1 MAKTLTVY
9 LAADVSKLTRGL
21 NTANGALG
29 GFGNTLNNMLGP
41 ALIGAGVAAGAFAA
55 KLAIDGVQAAIED
68 EAALTKLAKT
78 LSNVGLAHDTEKVE
92 EYIGALEKSLG
103 IADDELRPAYDR
115 LVRSIKDT
123 EGANKALALALDISS
138 GSGKSLDAVVQALGR
153 AYDGNVSGL
162 SRLGA
167 GIDTAI
173 LKTGDMNQIT
183 ASLSKTFSGQ
193 AQTAAQT
200 YEGQTRRLA
209 TAFDVLKESFGTG
222 LLTAL
227 GNTNDTTQNLIDTME
242 DLEPLVEGVG
252 SAFGTFATTAL
263 NTYTTNLKQTTLQ
276 TDNAKTS
283 TEGFSRVAKILGG
296 FVADLGGSFTDV
308 NSPLGSFIY
317 LLGLAPEQTNKA
329 SLATEG
335 WTHRLKGLG
344 DAADYA
350 TGQVDDLGD
359 AVESTYRD
367 FIKFAQITA
376 QSTKTTADQAERA
389 QGAAERMADLS
400 GAVDDYSRSS
410 GSANSAADTT
420 NKLLEGQQT
429 LVGGLTTK
437 LKAQTAELD
446 NATAAVTSYV
456 DSLAKQITQGFDLG
470 TGFEMKDGAVDAAQW
485 IAGVNSEVDKLT
497 WYGNVLKRIKEEGGQ
512 GLADYLA
519 AQGVEQGALY
529 GQALIDTGLITT
541 MADKLSSVQ
550 TQANLVAQA
559 MVPEFLLAGQDSAEE
574 FVNGTITQIALE
586 EKRLRKIGQAIGQPI
601 GANIKAE
608 IAQAVAEAIRAAEA
622 AGTAARAE
630 VSARETARQV
640 QLTEQ
645 ATAQS
650 LARLIRQSDQRAGV
664 GVRPV
669 LT

>member
-9 LAADVSKLTRGL
+9 LAADVGKLTRGL
-21 NTANGALG
+21 NDASHGVDS
-29 GFGNTLNNMLGP
+29 FGNRLGNMLGP
-41 ALIGAGVAAGAFAA
+41 ALIGAGIAAGAFAA
-55 KLAIDGVQAAIED
+55 KLAGDSV
-68 EAALTKLAKT
+68 EAALADEKAMKSLEIA
-78 LSNVGLAHDTEKVE
+78 LNNVGAAHKVDSVEKFIDALARESGVADEK
-92 EYIGALEKSLG
+92 
-103 IADDELRPAYDR
+103 LRPAFQK
-115 LVRSIKDT
+115 LVVAIGDVALSQKNLQLAMDISAGTGKDLEAVT
-123 EGANKALALALDISS
+123 MALAKGFS
-138 GSGKSLDAVVQALGR
+138 GTTTALGK
-153 AYDGNVSGL
+153 
-162 SRLGA
+162 LGA
-167 GIDTAI
+167 GIDANIIASKDMGAI
-173 LKTGDMNQIT
+173 TDALSQKFKGQAAAAAETYQGRIDRVTVAADEAKEVIGRALLDAVDNVSDAFGGVGGMQEQITKTGDKIANIISGLGVLVSKLDNLQQATEPDAEPTFFDIFIREMQNLSRVMPASTGQIMAVGDQLEIMALAADQAAYE
-183 ASLSKTFSGQ
+183 ASGFNDVMTKG
-193 AQTAAQT
+193 
-200 YEGQTRRLA
+200 RLQ
-209 TAFDVLKESFGTG
+209 
-222 LLTAL
+222 AL
-227 GNTNDTTQNLIDTME
+227 GYGG
-242 DLEPLVEGVG
+242 GVR
-252 SAFGTFATTAL
+252 
-263 NTYTTNLKQTTLQ
+263 Y
-276 TDNAKTS
+276 
-283 TEGFSRVAKILGG
+283 
-296 FVADLGGSFTDV
+296 
-308 NSPLGSFIY
+308 
-317 LLGLAPEQTNKA
+317 
-329 SLATEG
+329 
-335 WTHRLKGLG
+335 
-344 DAADYA
+344 AAD
-350 TGQVDDLGD
+350 GVDELGD

-367 FIKFAQITA
+367 FIKFAQISA

-400 GAVDDYSRSS
+400 DSVDDYSRAS
-410 GSANSAADTT
+410 GSANTAADTT

-446 NATAAVTSYV
+446 NATAAVTTYV

-541 MADKLSSVQ
+541 MAEKLAGVQ
-550 TQANLVAQA
+550 TQANLVAQS
-559 MVPEFLLAGQDSAEE
+559 MVPEFLLAGQDSAEQ
-574 FVNGTITQIALE
+574 FVNGTIGQIALE

-601 GANIKAE
+601 GANIKKE
-608 IAQAVAEAIRAAEA
+608 IAEAVAEAIRAAEA

-650 LARLIRQSDQRAGV
+650 LARLIRTSDQRAGV

>member
-9 LAADVSKLTRGL
+9 LAADVGKLTRGL
-21 NTANGALG
+21 NDASRGVDSFGDRLG
-29 GFGNTLNNMLGP
+29 NMLGP
-41 ALIGAGVAAGAFAA
+41 ALIGAGIAAGAFAA
-55 KLAIDGVQAAIED
+55 KLAGDSV
-68 EAALTKLAKT
+68 EAALADEKAMKSLEIA
-78 LSNVGLAHDTEKVE
+78 LQNVGAAHNVDSVEKFIDALARESGV
-92 EYIGALEKSLG
+92 
-103 IADDELRPAYDR
+103 ADDKLRPAFQK
-115 LVRSIKDT
+115 LVTATGDVARSQNALQLAMDISAGTGRDL
-123 EGANKALALALDISS
+123 ESVSLALAK
-138 GSGKSLDAVVQALGR
+138 GFGGTTTALGK
-153 AYDGNVSGL
+153 
-162 SRLGA
+162 LGA
-167 GIDTAI
+167 GIDANIIASKDMGAI
-173 LKTGDMNQIT
+173 TDALSQKFKGQAAAAAETYQGRIDRVTVAADEAKEVIGRALLDAVDNVSDAFGGVGGMQEQITKTGDKIANIISGLGVLVSKLDNLQQATEPDT
-183 ASLSKTFSGQ
+183 APTF
-193 AQTAAQT
+193 
-200 YEGQTRRLA
+200 
-209 TAFDVLKESFGTG
+209 FDIFIREM
-222 LLTAL
+222 
-227 GNTNDTTQNLIDTME
+227 QNL
-242 DLEPLVEGVG
+242 
-252 SAFGTFATTAL
+252 
-263 NTYTTNLKQTTLQ
+263 
-276 TDNAKTS
+276 
-283 TEGFSRVAKILGG
+283 SRVM
-296 FVADLGGSFTDV
+296 
-308 NSPLGSFIY
+308 P
-317 LLGLAPEQTNKA
+317 A
-329 SLATEG
+329 S
-335 WTHRLKGLG
+335 
-344 DAADYA
+344 
-350 TGQVDDLGD
+350 TGQIMAVGDELEIMALQADQAAYEASGFNDVMTKGRLQAMGYGDGVRYAAGQIDDLGD

-367 FIKFAQITA
+367 FIKFAQISA

-400 GAVDDYSRSS
+400 GAVDDYTRAS

-437 LKAQTAELD
+437 LKAQTDELKT
-446 NATAAVTSYV
+446 ATTAVTTYV

-512 GLADYLA
+512 GLAEYLA

-541 MADKLSSVQ
+541 MAQKLNSVQ
-550 TQANLVAQA
+550 SEAKLVAQA
-559 MVPEFLLAGQDSAEE
+559 MIPEFLLAGINSGEE
-574 FVNGTITQIALE
+574 FINGTITQIALE

>member
-9 LAADVSKLTRGL
+9 LAADVGKLTRGL
-21 NTANGALG
+21 NDASRGVDSFGDRLG
-29 GFGNTLNNMLGP
+29 NMLGP
-41 ALIGAGVAAGAFAA
+41 ALIGAGIAAGAFAA
-55 KLAIDGVQAAIED
+55 KLAGDSV
-68 EAALTKLAKT
+68 EAALADEKAMKSLDIA
-78 LSNVGLAHDTEKVE
+78 LQNVGAAHNVDSVEKFIDALARESGV
-92 EYIGALEKSLG
+92 
-103 IADDELRPAYDR
+103 ADDKLRPAFQK
-115 LVRSIKDT
+115 LVTATGDVARSQNALQLAMDISAGTGRDL
-123 EGANKALALALDISS
+123 ESVSVALAK
-138 GSGKSLDAVVQALGR
+138 GFGGTTTALGK
-153 AYDGNVSGL
+153 
-162 SRLGA
+162 LGA
-167 GIDTAI
+167 GIDANIIASKDMGAI
-173 LKTGDMNQIT
+173 TDALSQKFKGQAAAAAETYQGRIDRVTVAADEAKEVIGRALLDAVDNVSDAFGGVGGMQEQITKTGDKIANIISGLGVLVSKLDNLQQATEPDT
-183 ASLSKTFSGQ
+183 APTF
-193 AQTAAQT
+193 
-200 YEGQTRRLA
+200 
-209 TAFDVLKESFGTG
+209 FDIFIREM
-222 LLTAL
+222 
-227 GNTNDTTQNLIDTME
+227 QNL
-242 DLEPLVEGVG
+242 
-252 SAFGTFATTAL
+252 
-263 NTYTTNLKQTTLQ
+263 
-276 TDNAKTS
+276 
-283 TEGFSRVAKILGG
+283 SRVMPASTGQIMAVGDELEIMALQADQAAYEASG
-296 FVADLGGSFTDV
+296 FNDV
-308 NSPLGSFIY
+308 MTKG
-317 LLGLAPEQTNKA
+317 
-329 SLATEG
+329 
-335 WTHRLKGLG
+335 RLQAMGYG
-344 DAADYA
+344 DGVRYAA
-350 TGQVDDLGD
+350 GQVDDLGD

-367 FIKFAQITA
+367 FIKFAQISA

-446 NATAAVTSYV
+446 NATAAVTTYV

-541 MADKLSSVQ
+541 MADKLSTVQ

>member
-9 LAADVSKLTRGL
+9 LAADVGKLTRGL
-21 NTANGALG
+21 NDASRGVDSFGDRLG
-29 GFGNTLNNMLGP
+29 NMLGP
-41 ALIGAGVAAGAFAA
+41 ALIGAGIAAGAFAA
-55 KLAIDGVQAAIED
+55 KLAGDSV
-68 EAALTKLAKT
+68 EAALADEKAMKSLEIA
-78 LSNVGLAHDTEKVE
+78 LQNVGAAHNVDSVEKFIDALARESGV
-92 EYIGALEKSLG
+92 
-103 IADDELRPAYDR
+103 ADDKLRPAFQK
-115 LVRSIKDT
+115 LVTATGDVARSQNALQLAMDISAGTGRDL
-123 EGANKALALALDISS
+123 ESVSLALAK
-138 GSGKSLDAVVQALGR
+138 GFGGTTTALGK
-153 AYDGNVSGL
+153 
-162 SRLGA
+162 LGA
-167 GIDTAI
+167 GIDANIIASKDMGAI
-173 LKTGDMNQIT
+173 TDALSQKFKGQAAAAAETYQGRIDRVTVAADEAKEVIGRALLDAVDNVSDAFGGVGGMQEQITKTGDKIANIISGLGVLVSKLDNLQQATEPDT
-183 ASLSKTFSGQ
+183 APTF
-193 AQTAAQT
+193 
-200 YEGQTRRLA
+200 
-209 TAFDVLKESFGTG
+209 FDIFIREM
-222 LLTAL
+222 
-227 GNTNDTTQNLIDTME
+227 QNL
-242 DLEPLVEGVG
+242 
-252 SAFGTFATTAL
+252 
-263 NTYTTNLKQTTLQ
+263 
-276 TDNAKTS
+276 
-283 TEGFSRVAKILGG
+283 SRVMPASTGQIMAVGDQLEIMALQADQAAYEASG
-296 FVADLGGSFTDV
+296 FNDV
-308 NSPLGSFIY
+308 MTKG
-317 LLGLAPEQTNKA
+317 
-329 SLATEG
+329 
-335 WTHRLKGLG
+335 RLQAMGYG
-344 DAADYA
+344 DGVRYAA
-350 TGQVDDLGD
+350 GQVDDLGD

-389 QGAAERMADLS
+389 QGAAERMTDLS

-446 NATAAVTSYV
+446 NATAAVTTYV

-541 MADKLSSVQ
+541 MADKLSTVQ

>member
-9 LAADVSKLTRGL
+9 LAADVGKLTRGL
-21 NTANGALG
+21 NDASRGVDSFGDRLG
-29 GFGNTLNNMLGP
+29 NMLGP
-41 ALIGAGVAAGAFAA
+41 ALIGAGIAAGAFAA
-55 KLAIDGVQAAIED
+55 KLAGDSV
-68 EAALTKLAKT
+68 EAALADEKAMKSLEIA
-78 LSNVGLAHDTEKVE
+78 LQNVGAAHNVDSVEKFIDALARESGV
-92 EYIGALEKSLG
+92 
-103 IADDELRPAYDR
+103 ADDKLRPAFQK
-115 LVRSIKDT
+115 LVTATGDVARSQNALQLAMDISAGTGRDL
-123 EGANKALALALDISS
+123 ESVSLALAK
-138 GSGKSLDAVVQALGR
+138 GFGGTTTALGK
-153 AYDGNVSGL
+153 
-162 SRLGA
+162 LGA
-167 GIDTAI
+167 GIDANIIASKDMGAI
-173 LKTGDMNQIT
+173 TDALSQKFKGQAAAAAETYQGRIDRVTVAADEAKEVIGRALLDAVDNVSDAFGGVGGMQEQITKTGDKIANIISGLGVLVSKLDNLQQATEPDT
-183 ASLSKTFSGQ
+183 APTF
-193 AQTAAQT
+193 
-200 YEGQTRRLA
+200 
-209 TAFDVLKESFGTG
+209 FDIFIREM
-222 LLTAL
+222 
-227 GNTNDTTQNLIDTME
+227 QNL
-242 DLEPLVEGVG
+242 
-252 SAFGTFATTAL
+252 
-263 NTYTTNLKQTTLQ
+263 
-276 TDNAKTS
+276 
-283 TEGFSRVAKILGG
+283 SRVLPASTGQIMAVGDELEIMALQADQAAYEASG
-296 FVADLGGSFTDV
+296 FNDV
-308 NSPLGSFIY
+308 MTKG
-317 LLGLAPEQTNKA
+317 
-329 SLATEG
+329 
-335 WTHRLKGLG
+335 RLQAMGYG
-344 DAADYA
+344 DGVRYAA
-350 TGQVDDLGD
+350 GQVDDLGD

-367 FIKFAQITA
+367 FIKFAQISA

-410 GSANSAADTT
+410 SSANSAADTT

-437 LKAQTAELD
+437 LKAQTDELET
-446 NATAAVTSYV
+446 ATTAVTTYV

-541 MADKLSSVQ
+541 MADKLSTVQ

-559 MVPEFLLAGQDSAEE
+559 MVPEFLLAGQDSAEQ

>member
-9 LAADVSKLTRGL
+9 LAADVGKLTRGL
-21 NTANGALG
+21 NDASRGVDSFGDRLG
-29 GFGNTLNNMLGP
+29 NMLGP
-41 ALIGAGVAAGAFAA
+41 ALIGAGIAAGAFAA
-55 KLAIDGVQAAIED
+55 KLAGDSV
-68 EAALTKLAKT
+68 EAALADEKAMKSLEIA
-78 LSNVGLAHDTEKVE
+78 LQNVGAAHNVDSVEKFIDALARESGV
-92 EYIGALEKSLG
+92 
-103 IADDELRPAYDR
+103 ADDKLRPAFQK
-115 LVRSIKDT
+115 LVTATGDVARSQNALQLAMDISAGTGRDL
-123 EGANKALALALDISS
+123 ESVSLALAK
-138 GSGKSLDAVVQALGR
+138 GFGGTTTALGK
-153 AYDGNVSGL
+153 
-162 SRLGA
+162 LGA
-167 GIDTAI
+167 GIDANIIASKDMGAI
-173 LKTGDMNQIT
+173 TDALSQKFKGQAAAAAETYQGRIDRVTVAADEAKEVIGRALLDAVDNVSDAFGGVGGMQEQITKTGDKIANIISGLGVLVSKLDNLQQATEPDT
-183 ASLSKTFSGQ
+183 APTF
-193 AQTAAQT
+193 
-200 YEGQTRRLA
+200 
-209 TAFDVLKESFGTG
+209 FDIFIREM
-222 LLTAL
+222 
-227 GNTNDTTQNLIDTME
+227 QNL
-242 DLEPLVEGVG
+242 
-252 SAFGTFATTAL
+252 
-263 NTYTTNLKQTTLQ
+263 
-276 TDNAKTS
+276 
-283 TEGFSRVAKILGG
+283 SRVMPASTGQIMAVGDQLEIMALQADQAAYEASG
-296 FVADLGGSFTDV
+296 FNDV
-308 NSPLGSFIY
+308 MTKG
-317 LLGLAPEQTNKA
+317 
-329 SLATEG
+329 
-335 WTHRLKGLG
+335 RLQAMGYG
-344 DAADYA
+344 DGVRYAA
-350 TGQVDDLGD
+350 GQVDDLGD

-367 FIKFAQITA
+367 FIKFAQISA

-389 QGAAERMADLS
+389 QGAAERMTDLS

-446 NATAAVTSYV
+446 NATAAVTTYV

-541 MADKLSSVQ
+541 MADKLSTVQ

>member
-9 LAADVSKLTRGL
+9 LAADVGKLTRGL
-21 NTANGALG
+21 NDASRGVDSFGDRLG
-29 GFGNTLNNMLGP
+29 NMLGP
-41 ALIGAGVAAGAFAA
+41 ALIGAGIAAGAFAA
-55 KLAIDGVQAAIED
+55 KLAGDSV
-68 EAALTKLAKT
+68 EAALADEKAMKSLEIA
-78 LSNVGLAHDTEKVE
+78 LQNVGAAHNVDSVEKFIDALARESGV
-92 EYIGALEKSLG
+92 
-103 IADDELRPAYDR
+103 ADDKLRPAFQK
-115 LVRSIKDT
+115 LVTATGDVARSQNALQLAMDISAGTGRDL
-123 EGANKALALALDISS
+123 ESVSLALAK
-138 GSGKSLDAVVQALGR
+138 GFGGTTTALGK
-153 AYDGNVSGL
+153 
-162 SRLGA
+162 LGA
-167 GIDTAI
+167 GIDANIIASKDMGAI
-173 LKTGDMNQIT
+173 TDALSQKFKGQAAAAAETYQGRIDRVTVAADEAKEVIGRALLDAVDNVSDAFGGVGGMQEQITKTGDKIANIISGLGVLVSKLDNLQQATEPDT
-183 ASLSKTFSGQ
+183 APTF
-193 AQTAAQT
+193 
-200 YEGQTRRLA
+200 
-209 TAFDVLKESFGTG
+209 FDIFIREM
-222 LLTAL
+222 
-227 GNTNDTTQNLIDTME
+227 QNL
-242 DLEPLVEGVG
+242 
-252 SAFGTFATTAL
+252 
-263 NTYTTNLKQTTLQ
+263 
-276 TDNAKTS
+276 
-283 TEGFSRVAKILGG
+283 SRVMPASTGQIMAVGDQLEIMALQADQAAYEASG
-296 FVADLGGSFTDV
+296 FNDV
-308 NSPLGSFIY
+308 MTKG
-317 LLGLAPEQTNKA
+317 
-329 SLATEG
+329 
-335 WTHRLKGLG
+335 RLQAMGYG
-344 DAADYA
+344 DGVRYAA
-350 TGQVDDLGD
+350 GQVDDLGD

-367 FIKFAQITA
+367 FIKFAQISA

-446 NATAAVTSYV
+446 NATAAVTTYV

-541 MADKLSSVQ
+541 MADKLSTVQ

>member
-9 LAADVSKLTRGL
+9 LAADVGKLTRGL
-21 NTANGALG
+21 NDASRGVDSFGDRLG
-29 GFGNTLNNMLGP
+29 NMLGP
-41 ALIGAGVAAGAFAA
+41 ALIGAGIAAGAFAA
-55 KLAIDGVQAAIED
+55 KLAGDSV
-68 EAALTKLAKT
+68 EAALADEKAMKSLEIA
-78 LSNVGLAHDTEKVE
+78 LQNVGAAHNVDSVEKFIDALARESGV
-92 EYIGALEKSLG
+92 
-103 IADDELRPAYDR
+103 ADDKLRPAFQK
-115 LVRSIKDT
+115 LVTATGDVARSQNALQLAMDISAGTGRDL
-123 EGANKALALALDISS
+123 ESVSLALAK
-138 GSGKSLDAVVQALGR
+138 GFGGTTTALGK
-153 AYDGNVSGL
+153 
-162 SRLGA
+162 LGA
-167 GIDTAI
+167 GIDANIIASKDMGAI
-173 LKTGDMNQIT
+173 TDALSQKFKGQAAAAAETYQGRIDRVTVAADEAKEVIGRALLDAVDNVSDAFGGVGGMQEQITKTGDKIANIISGLGVLVSKLDNLQQATEPDT
-183 ASLSKTFSGQ
+183 APTF
-193 AQTAAQT
+193 
-200 YEGQTRRLA
+200 
-209 TAFDVLKESFGTG
+209 FDIFIREM
-222 LLTAL
+222 
-227 GNTNDTTQNLIDTME
+227 QNL
-242 DLEPLVEGVG
+242 
-252 SAFGTFATTAL
+252 
-263 NTYTTNLKQTTLQ
+263 
-276 TDNAKTS
+276 
-283 TEGFSRVAKILGG
+283 SRVLPASTGQIMAVGDELEIMALQADQAAYEASG
-296 FVADLGGSFTDV
+296 FNDV
-308 NSPLGSFIY
+308 MTKG
-317 LLGLAPEQTNKA
+317 
-329 SLATEG
+329 
-335 WTHRLKGLG
+335 RLQAMGYG
-344 DAADYA
+344 DGVRYAA
-350 TGQVDDLGD
+350 GQVDDLGD

-367 FIKFAQITA
+367 FIKFAQISA

-400 GAVDDYSRSS
+400 GAVDDYTRAS

-437 LKAQTAELD
+437 LKAQTDELET
-446 NATAAVTSYV
+446 ATTAVTTYV

-497 WYGNVLKRIKEEGGQ
+497 WYGNVLKRIKEEGGS

-541 MADKLSSVQ
+541 MADKLSTVQ
-550 TQANLVAQA
+550 SEAKLVAQA
-559 MVPEFLLAGQDSAEE
+559 MIPEFLLAGINSGEE

>member
-9 LAADVSKLTRGL
+9 LAADVGKLTRGL
-21 NTANGALG
+21 NDASRGVDSFGDRLG
-29 GFGNTLNNMLGP
+29 NMLGP
-41 ALIGAGVAAGAFAA
+41 ALIGAGIAAGAFAA
-55 KLAIDGVQAAIED
+55 KLAGDSV
-68 EAALTKLAKT
+68 EAALADEKAMKSLEIA
-78 LSNVGLAHDTEKVE
+78 LQNVGAAHNVDSVEKFIDALARESGV
-92 EYIGALEKSLG
+92 
-103 IADDELRPAYDR
+103 ADDKLRPAFQK
-115 LVRSIKDT
+115 LVTATGDVARSQNALQLAMDISAGTGRDL
-123 EGANKALALALDISS
+123 ESVSLALAK
-138 GSGKSLDAVVQALGR
+138 GFGGTTTALGK
-153 AYDGNVSGL
+153 
-162 SRLGA
+162 LGA
-167 GIDTAI
+167 GIDANIIASKDMGAI
-173 LKTGDMNQIT
+173 TDALSQKFKGQAAAAAETYQGRIDRVTVAADEAKEVIGRALLDAVDNVSDAFGGVGGMQEQITKTGDKIANIISGLGVLVSKLDNLQQATEPDT
-183 ASLSKTFSGQ
+183 APTF
-193 AQTAAQT
+193 
-200 YEGQTRRLA
+200 
-209 TAFDVLKESFGTG
+209 FDIFIREM
-222 LLTAL
+222 
-227 GNTNDTTQNLIDTME
+227 QNL
-242 DLEPLVEGVG
+242 
-252 SAFGTFATTAL
+252 
-263 NTYTTNLKQTTLQ
+263 
-276 TDNAKTS
+276 
-283 TEGFSRVAKILGG
+283 SRVMPASTGQIMAVGDELEIMALQADQAAYEASG
-296 FVADLGGSFTDV
+296 FNDV
-308 NSPLGSFIY
+308 MTKG
-317 LLGLAPEQTNKA
+317 
-329 SLATEG
+329 
-335 WTHRLKGLG
+335 RLQAMGYG
-344 DAADYA
+344 DGVRYAA
-350 TGQVDDLGD
+350 GQVDGLGD

-367 FIKFAQITA
+367 FIKFAQISA

-400 GAVDDYSRSS
+400 GAVDDYSRAS

-437 LKAQTAELD
+437 LKAQTDELET
-446 NATAAVTSYV
+446 ATTAVTTYV

-541 MADKLSSVQ
+541 MAGKLSSVQ
-550 TQANLVAQA
+550 SEANLVAQA